1 MGEETV
7 SALVE
12 GGQASAGAP
21 LGPAL
26 GPLGVN
32 IGQVVSQINEK
43 TKEFSGMTVPIEVI
57 VDTESKE
64 FEVEVG
70 TPPAS
75 ALIKNEAGI
84 DKGSGE
90 PNKEKVADISLKQA
104 AKVAKMKE
112 NDLLSTDLAQS
123 VKEILGTC
131 LVMGVTVEG
140 KDPAEVQKE
149 IDRGDH
155 DFSNILEGN
164 GGSKQ

>member
-32 IGQVVSQINEK
+32 IGQVVSEINDK
-43 TKEFSGMTVPIEVI
+43 TKEFSGMTVPIEII

-75 ALIKNEAGI
+75 ALIKNEANI

-90 PNKEKVADISLKQA
+90 PNQEKVADIALEQA
-104 AKVAKMKE
+104 AKVAQMKE
-112 NDLLSTDLAQS
+112 NDLLSTDLPQS

-140 KDPAEVQKE
+140 KDPMQVQQE
-149 IDRGDH
+149 IDRGEH
-155 DFSNILEGN
+155 DFDAIVKDSREGD
-164 GGSKQ
+164 

>member
-1 MGEETV
+1 MSEETV

-12 GGQASAGAP
+12 SGQASAGAP

-32 IGQVVSQINEK
+32 IGQVVSEINEK
-43 TKEFSGMTVPIEVI
+43 TAEFSGMTVPIEVR
-57 VDTESKE
+57 VDTETND
-64 FEVEVG
+64 FEIEVG

-75 ALIKNEAGI
+75 ALIKNQAGI

-104 AKVAKMKE
+104 AKVAQMKE
-112 NDLLSTDLAQS
+112 NDLLSTDLAHS

-140 KDPAEVQKE
+140 KDPRLVQQE
-149 IDRGDH
+149 IDQGDY
-155 DFSNILEGN
+155 DFDELLNEQQEG
-164 GGSKQ
+164 